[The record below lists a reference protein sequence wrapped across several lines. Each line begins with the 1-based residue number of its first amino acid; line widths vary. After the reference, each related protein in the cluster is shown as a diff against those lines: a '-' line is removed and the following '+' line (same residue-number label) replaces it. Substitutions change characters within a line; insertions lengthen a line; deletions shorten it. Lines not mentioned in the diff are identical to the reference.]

1 MATLDTSRAAPPPA
15 PASAPG
21 ERKAASAN
29 LVLAMLL
36 LVYIF
41 NFVDRQILA
50 ILAAPIQADLDL
62 SDAQMGLL
70 GGLAFAILYSTLGVP
85 LASLA
90 DRTSRSW
97 VITGSLVCWS
107 LFTAMC
113 GLAQGFWHIFLARLG
128 VGIGEAGG
136 VAPSY
141 AVIGDHFPSER
152 RAFALSIY
160 SLGIPL
166 GSAAGVLAG
175 GYVAATVDWRAAFA
189 VVGLCGLLIA
199 PAFKFV
205 VRDRPKPAVA
215 DRGPASPTLGAVA
228 RVLARKKAF
237 WLLSFGA
244 ASSSMLGYGLAF
256 WLPSLLQRSF
266 ALDLV
271 HTSWFIGA
279 VLLIGGTAGVL
290 LGGILADKLG
300 KADRAFYG
308 WVPAMA
314 YTVAV
319 PLFAAGIWTSS
330 VPLAF
335 VLFLVPQALAY
346 VWLGPVTSAIQHLVD
361 PPARATASALF
372 LLINNLIGL
381 GGGIYALGA
390 LSTALTPVYG
400 SEALRMS
407 MLFALVLYLVAATL
421 MALAGPFLRR
431 EWVEEVK

>member
-1 MATLDTSRAAPPPA
+1 MTSTAPRR
-15 PASAPG
+15 PASP
-21 ERKAASAN
+21 N

-36 LVYIF
+36 LVYVF

-50 ILAAPIQADLDL
+50 ILAAPIQADLGLD
-62 SDAQMGLL
+62 DAQMGML

-85 LASLA
+85 LAWLA

-97 VITGSLVCWS
+97 VITGSLVIWS
-107 LFTAMC
+107 LFTAVC
-113 GLAQGFWHIFLARLG
+113 GAAQGFWHIFLARLG
-128 VGIGEAGG
+128 VGVGEAGG

-152 RAFALSIY
+152 RAFALSVY

-166 GSAAGVLAG
+166 GSATGVLAG
-175 GYVAATVDWRAAFA
+175 GYVAARVDWRAAFL
-189 VVGLCGLLIA
+189 VVGIAGLLIA
-199 PAFKFV
+199 PLFKFV
-205 VRDRPKPAVA
+205 VRDRPKPAA
-215 DRGPASPTLGAVA
+215 PASPAAGEGVRFLAIA
-228 RVLARKKAF
+228 ALLARKRGF

-266 ALDLV
+266 HLELV
-271 HTSWFIGA
+271 ETSWFIGA
-279 VLLIGGTAGVL
+279 VLLLGGSVGVL
-290 LGGILADKLG
+290 SGGLLADRLG
-300 KADRAFYG
+300 RANRAFYA

-314 YTVAV
+314 FVAAV
-319 PLFAAGIWTSS
+319 PLFAGGIWTSS

-335 VLFLVPQALAY
+335 LMFLVPQALAY
-346 VWLGPVTSAIQHLVD
+346 IWLGPVTSAIQHLVE

-390 LSTALTPVYG
+390 LSTALAPVYDEE
-400 SEALRMS
+400 SLRYS
-407 MLFALVLYLVAATL
+407 MLFGLVLYLIAAVL
-421 MALAGPFLRR
+421 MALAGPALRR
-431 EWVEEVK
+431 EWVSEG

>member
-1 MATLDTSRAAPPPA
+1 MTSTAPRR
-15 PASAPG
+15 PASP
-21 ERKAASAN
+21 N

-36 LVYIF
+36 LVYVF

-50 ILAAPIQADLDL
+50 ILAAPIQADLGLD
-62 SDAQMGLL
+62 DAQMGML

-85 LASLA
+85 LAWLA

-97 VITGSLVCWS
+97 VITGSLVIWS
-107 LFTAMC
+107 LFTAVC
-113 GLAQGFWHIFLARLG
+113 GAAQGFWHIFLARLG
-128 VGIGEAGG
+128 VGVGEAGG

-152 RAFALSIY
+152 RAFALSVY

-166 GSAAGVLAG
+166 GSATGVLAG
-175 GYVAATVDWRAAFA
+175 GYVAARVDWRAAFL
-189 VVGLCGLLIA
+189 VVGIAGLLIA
-199 PAFKFV
+199 PLFKFV
-205 VRDRPKPAVA
+205 VRDRPKAA
-215 DRGPASPTLGAVA
+215 APASPADGEGVRFLAIA
-228 RVLARKKAF
+228 ALLARKRGF

-266 ALDLV
+266 HLELV
-271 HTSWFIGA
+271 ETSWFIGA
-279 VLLIGGTAGVL
+279 VVL
-290 LGGILADKLG
+290 LGGSVGVLSGGLLADRLG
-300 KADRAFYG
+300 RANRAFYA

-314 YTVAV
+314 FVAAV
-319 PLFAAGIWTSS
+319 PLFAGGIWTSS

-335 VLFLVPQALAY
+335 LMFLVPQALAY
-346 VWLGPVTSAIQHLVD
+346 IWLGPVTSAIQHLVE

-390 LSTALTPVYG
+390 LSTALAPVYG
-400 SEALRMS
+400 EESLRYS
-407 MLFALVLYLVAATL
+407 MLFGLVLYLIAAVL
-421 MALAGPFLRR
+421 MALAGPALRR
-431 EWVEEVK
+431 EWVSEG